1 MNTRGAR
8 YLGISPTPKTRS
20 LYIHFFILKIIQV
33 MNKHDLT

>member
-20 LYIHFFILKIIQV
+20 LYIRFFHSK
-33 MNKHDLT
+33 NNSSYE